1 MRLDLL
7 VGGLLLSAAAIAA
20 CSSTGEPA
28 QSRVTQ
34 ENATNPPGAAGDGE
48 DPKPGDGDDGEPDP
62 GGTTDAGTVPKP
74 GKDAGTADAN
84 APVDA
89 GPVGPSAFTKAEVQ
103 TLVDDRCSPCHT
115 DFASGGMSLANDFT
129 TSTVE
134 IASTQVPSMKRIKK
148 GDHAASYLWHKVN
161 GTHTTVGGTGV
172 RMPKNGAAL
181 SATELDRLAK
191 YIDAL

>member
-1 MRLDLL
+1 MRLGLL
-7 VGGLLLSAAAIAA
+7 VGGVLLSAAAVAA

-28 QSRVTQ
+28 QSRVSQ
-34 ENATNPPGAAGDGE
+34 ENATDPSGSSGGDGS
-48 DPKPGDGDDGEPDP
+48 DPTTDDDTDADGSAVD
-62 GGTTDAGTVPKP
+62 GGTPSKPVKDGGTS
-74 GKDAGTADAN
+74 DAN
-84 APVDA
+84 APADA
-89 GPVGPSAFTKAEVQ
+89 APVGPAAFTKAEIQ

-129 TSTVE
+129 TNTVE

-148 GDHAASYLWHKVN
+148 GDHGASYLWHKVN

-181 SATELDRLAK
+181 SAIELDRLAK